1 MKRML
6 LYLAGLAVL
15 LPIAMLALYALF
27 SRWPWPDL
35 LPSRLTLDALASVFQ
50 GNALRVLRGSIG
62 YSLLSALVATLVA
75 APGAMALAWHSFRGK
90 RLVRALLLAPVLLPS
105 TAYFV
110 GLQAF
115 FTRAGLGDTVLAV
128 LLGHVIVILPYGVW
142 TLTDVLGQMGKGLE
156 EQARTLGASG
166 PAALWHITLPQLL
179 PALAAVTGLG
189 FVISFGQYF
198 LTLMLGAAGYAP
210 SPCWWCPISK
220 GTTGNFP
227 PPIPWP
233 SWPFAPGYTACLAA
247 FCKNIT
253 GSRSPWGKEPYDHI
267 GIGRAYPGI
276 R

>member
-1 MKRML
+1 MKRTL
-6 LYLAGLAVL
+6 FYLAGLAVV
-15 LPIAMLALYALF
+15 LPMALLALYALF

-35 LPSRLTLDALASVFQ
+35 LPSRFTLDALASVFQ

-179 PALAAVTGLG
+179 PALAWGSSYPLAS
-189 FVISFGQYF
+189 ISSPSCWE
-198 LTLMLGAAGYAP
+198 AAGCAP
-210 SPCWWCPISK
+210 SPCWWCPISR
-220 GTTGNFP
+220 GATGSFP

-233 SWPFAPGYTACLAA
+233 LSPFALGYTACLAA

>member
-1 MKRML
+1 MKRTL
-6 LYLAGLAVL
+6 FYLAGLAVL
-15 LPIAMLALYALF
+15 LPMALLALYALF

-35 LPSRLTLDALASVFQ
+35 LPSQLTLDALVSVFR
-50 GNALRVLRGSIG
+50 GNALLVLTSSIG

-75 APGAMALAWHSFRGK
+75 APGAMALAWYSFRGK

-179 PALAAVTGLG
+179 PALASVTGLG

-198 LTLMLGAAGYAP
+198 LTLMLGGGRVRTFAMLVVPYIQGGDRQLSAAYSLAFVAICAGVYCLFSRILQKHYREP
-210 SPCWWCPISK
+210 VSMGK
-220 GTTGNFP
+220 G
-227 PPIPWP
+227 
-233 SWPFAPGYTACLAA
+233 AL
-247 FCKNIT
+247 
-253 GSRSPWGKEPYDHI
+253 
-267 GIGRAYPGI
+267 
-276 R
+276 